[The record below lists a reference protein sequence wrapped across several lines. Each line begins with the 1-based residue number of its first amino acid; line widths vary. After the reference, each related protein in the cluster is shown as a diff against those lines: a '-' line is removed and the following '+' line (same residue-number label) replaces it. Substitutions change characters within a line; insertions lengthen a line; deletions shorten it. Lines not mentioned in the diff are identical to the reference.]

1 MITRVYVVYVKVK
14 ISKLKNI
21 IKEEIKSLKEQG
33 YPWDPLEPGDP
44 SYDTSYL
51 CPNGGD
57 LAGTGLSNLDNTNS
71 VYHVFEYV
79 CGALSKTYP
88 PMMLNRNPIP
98 CVNDDTNSSVRVLNI
113 EWLLLFIR
121 AYLSLVRPRQE
132 QQIHLKRSRSGG
144 TRAGATS
151 DILPQSIHLI
161 DTFLNFGPLLIIS

>member
-1 MITRVYVVYVKVK
+1 MYVVYVKVK

-71 VYHVFEYV
+71 VYH
-79 CGALSKTYP
+79 S
-88 PMMLNRNPIP
+88 
-98 CVNDDTNSSVRVLNI
+98 NSISDANWVIYNNSR
-113 EWLLLFIR
+113 LF
-121 AYLSLVRPRQE
+121 
-132 QQIHLKRSRSGG
+132 
-144 TRAGATS
+144 
-151 DILPQSIHLI
+151 
-161 DTFLNFGPLLIIS
+161 